1 MGADVNTALT
11 GLVLVAISLLVAF
24 MRKALKDIQASSENV
39 SSCAVPKEVT
49 DTGSHPTLASII
61 GTEVRESI
69 QPMSDKLEKMDDRL
83 GKVEQSV
90 ARIDERTK

>member
-24 MRKALKDIQASSENV
+24 MRKALKDIQSNNDNNT
-39 SSCAVPKEVT
+39 CAVPQEAT

-61 GTEVRESI
+61 GEEVRESI
-69 QPMSDKLEKMDDRL
+69 QPMSNRLDKIDDRL